1 MNESIYQSI
10 YLSII
15 VHLHNTLK
23 FSHVLG
29 QTSENNVISILPAGR
44 PPIATSKKTT
54 WFDINVVVDDDD
66 GDDVVVDCTYLV
78 RWINFRWW
86 IPRPTNRVG
95 KKNRLVFFSKLI
107 CRFVDL
113 QIQVHTGNLTY
124 SSSRVFLPSMII
136 ILHKIRLQLIY
147 LMQYHYNW

>member
-29 QTSENNVISILPAGR
+29 HTSENNVISILPAGR

-54 WFDINVVVDDDD
+54 WFDINVVVVDDD
-66 GDDVVVDCTYLV
+66 GDDVVVDC
-78 RWINFRWW
+78 
-86 IPRPTNRVG
+86 
-95 KKNRLVFFSKLI
+95 KLE
-107 CRFVDL
+107 VNKA
-113 QIQVHTGNLTY
+113 TGLY
-124 SSSRVFLPSMII
+124 VL
-136 ILHKIRLQLIY
+136 
-147 LMQYHYNW
+147 

>member
-29 QTSENNVISILPAGR
+29 HTSENNVISILPAGR

-54 WFDINVVVDDDD
+54 WFDINVVVVDDD
-66 GDDVVVDCTYLV
+66 GDDVVVDCRGQQSYWIVRTLSTYNKLP
-78 RWINFRWW
+78 IQ
-86 IPRPTNRVG
+86 TG
-95 KKNRLVFFSKLI
+95 LEKKTDWFFFS
-107 CRFVDL
+107 
-113 QIQVHTGNLTY
+113 
-124 SSSRVFLPSMII
+124 
-136 ILHKIRLQLIY
+136 
-147 LMQYHYNW
+147 